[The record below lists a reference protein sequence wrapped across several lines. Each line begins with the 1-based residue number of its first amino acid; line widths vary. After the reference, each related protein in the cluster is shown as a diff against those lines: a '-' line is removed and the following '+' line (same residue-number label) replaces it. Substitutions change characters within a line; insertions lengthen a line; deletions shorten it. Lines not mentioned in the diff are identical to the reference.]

1 MYGLDAISAHNGW
14 QLSALGISIVF
25 TGLIILSLIIA
36 QIHKVLEF
44 WDRKHTYW
52 QRIKKLVQR
61 KHRSE
66 ETASDLVLHK
76 NVKESTRRFKLL
88 IEQMG
93 EPFSLPK
100 LLGFSKKC
108 GILHSRS
115 SVNDLLRA
123 KLIIPDGNGY
133 FLWNHEVEK
142 NIKVSMKMKER
153 SKI

>member
-25 TGLIILSLIIA
+25 TDLIVLSLIIA

-44 WDRKHTYW
+44 WDGRYAYYQRK
-52 QRIKKLVQR
+52 KKLVQR
-61 KHRSE
+61 KHKSE
-66 ETASDLVLHK
+66 EAASDLVLPK
-76 NVKESTRRFKLL
+76 NVKESARRFKLL

-100 LLGFSKKC
+100 LLDFSKKC
-108 GILHSRS
+108 GLLHSHS
-115 SVNDLLRA
+115 SVNDLLRV

-142 NIKVSMKMKER
+142 NIKAQ
-153 SKI
+153 